1 MRSSAKNLGVVDLV
15 SKNHSKE
22 TGVGGRKKRT
32 LKIPKFCLFSYDMI
46 SYIISYDEIMQVNR
60 KKIRRLFFRPKKFT
74 TKERKVMPC
83 FIRDIYCHYYRK
95 IIVFHLNIFANF
107 SCF

>member
-46 SYIISYDEIMQVNR
+46 SYIISYDE
-60 KKIRRLFFRPKKFT
+60 K
-74 TKERKVMPC
+74 
-83 FIRDIYCHYYRK
+83 
-95 IIVFHLNIFANF
+95 A
-107 SCF
+107 

>member
-74 TKERKVMPC
+74 TKERKV
-83 FIRDIYCHYYRK
+83 IYDAMLYKR
-95 IIVFHLNIFANF
+95 HLLSLLPENYCLPPQYF
-107 SCF
+107 C

>member
-74 TKERKVMPC
+74 TQGKEGYAMLYKRHLLSLLPEN
-83 FIRDIYCHYYRK
+83 YCLPPQY
-95 IIVFHLNIFANF
+95 F
-107 SCF
+107 C